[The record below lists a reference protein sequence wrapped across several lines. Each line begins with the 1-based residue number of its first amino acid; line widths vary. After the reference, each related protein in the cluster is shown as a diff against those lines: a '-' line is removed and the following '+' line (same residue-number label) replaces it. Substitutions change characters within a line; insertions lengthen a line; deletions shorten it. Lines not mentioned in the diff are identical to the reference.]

1 MKKFNRKSVEGSAA
15 VFKAL
20 GHPTRLW
27 MVEQLRDGQE
37 VCVGEFVKNVGAEF
51 ATISRHLAMLKSAG
65 IVTCEKHGREI
76 HYRLV
81 CPCVMN
87 VVDCLAKKGV

>member
-1 MKKFNRKSVEGSAA
+1 MKFRGKQMKKFNRKSVEGSSA

-37 VCVGEFVKNVGAEF
+37 VCVGEFVKNVGC
-51 ATISRHLAMLKSAG
+51 R
-65 IVTCEKHGREI
+65 
-76 HYRLV
+76 
-81 CPCVMN
+81 
-87 VVDCLAKKGV
+87 